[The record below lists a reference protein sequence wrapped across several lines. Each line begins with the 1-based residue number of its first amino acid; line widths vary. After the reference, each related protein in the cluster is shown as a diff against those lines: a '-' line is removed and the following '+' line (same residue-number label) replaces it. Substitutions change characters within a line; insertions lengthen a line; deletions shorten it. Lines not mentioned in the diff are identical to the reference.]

1 MEENERHEVILSALK
16 PFERMLR
23 EHVAQRQAEAAAV
36 ESSARARKHAYIRA
50 SEGGEIQAK
59 VRALMIHLLQKEG
72 ML

>member
-1 MEENERHEVILSALK
+1 METNERQEVILSALK

-23 EHVAQRQAEAAAV
+23 EHVAERQAEAVAV
-36 ESSARARKHAYIRA
+36 ESSKRARKHAYIRA

-59 VRALMIHLLQKEG
+59 VRALMRHLLQKEG